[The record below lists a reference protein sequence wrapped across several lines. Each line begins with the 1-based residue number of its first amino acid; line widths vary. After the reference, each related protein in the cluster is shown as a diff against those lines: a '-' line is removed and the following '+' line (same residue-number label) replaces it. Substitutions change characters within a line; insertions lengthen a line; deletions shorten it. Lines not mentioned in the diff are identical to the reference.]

1 MGTTGDC
8 NHQWNR
14 LTRSQRIS
22 VRNSELT
29 TEIIG
34 NPLNSVEVL
43 CIFMSFHPLRLR
55 RGLRRLPCQRLL
67 QQAPGPRL
75 DGSHGH
81 GPPHGPMRR
90 PRRGYGDRLPR
101 GALLDTVGTV
111 VVQAK
116 KKEDED
122 PTIAISKYL
131 SGVLRHNAVAGPS
144 WTQTS
149 EPQKSSTAQRI
160 PKVSAFGLNF
170 PGGAWPRSPWRRIRT
185 CGQGGAWQLLVII
198 LQLCTLK
205 LNMLMSSYVGWP

>member
-43 CIFMSFHPLRLR
+43 CIFISFSSSQAQAWPPAPAVPAPAA
-55 RGLRRLPCQRLL
+55 GSAWPKTGWQPWPWPAPWPNAKAKARLL
-67 QQAPGPRL
+67 
-75 DGSHGH
+75 
-81 GPPHGPMRR
+81 GPPAQGC
-90 PRRGYGDRLPR
+90 
-101 GALLDTVGTV
+101 TVGTV

-122 PTIAISKYL
+122 PTVAISKYL
-131 SGVLRHNAVAGPS
+131 SGVLRHNAVAGPRNQS
-144 WTQTS
+144 HKVINCPADS
-149 EPQKSSTAQRI
+149 KSLCLWSQ
-160 PKVSAFGLNF
+160 L
-170 PGGAWPRSPWRRIRT
+170 PRWSL
-185 CGQGGAWQLLVII
+185 A
-198 LQLCTLK
+198 
-205 LNMLMSSYVGWP
+205 